1 MLLLGAVPLENLM
14 GYDDIELALCTF
26 NLRDQQTK
34 RERMLKNNKLWK
46 TFVYIC
52 LLYVHDESQDM
63 LML

>member
-1 MLLLGAVPLENLM
+1 MILNF
-14 GYDDIELALCTF
+14 ALCTF

-34 RERMLKNNKLWK
+34 RERMVK
-46 TFVYIC
+46 TINFGKKVYIC